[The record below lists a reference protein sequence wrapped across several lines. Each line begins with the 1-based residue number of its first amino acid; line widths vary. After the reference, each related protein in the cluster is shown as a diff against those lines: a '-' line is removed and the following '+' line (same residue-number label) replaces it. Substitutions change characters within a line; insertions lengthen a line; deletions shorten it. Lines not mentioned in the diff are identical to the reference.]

1 MLLWCKILLKNID
14 VAVFHQEL
22 TLFLFWIQVDS
33 VRFGIIGSFV
43 AKRDIKKGEEIY
55 SNYGLFYAPMT
66 EIIPEYPSSSWYFEN
81 WQKYKVNHPNE
92 KEYIENAE
100 RINKSIKP

>member
-1 MLLWCKILLKNID
+1 
-14 VAVFHQEL
+14 
-22 TLFLFWIQVDS
+22 
-33 VRFGIIGSFV
+33 
-43 AKRDIKKGEEIY
+43 
-55 SNYGLFYAPMT
+55 MT

-100 RINKSIKP
+100 RINKSLKP

>member
-1 MLLWCKILLKNID
+1 MSGGAPPISLTNLPFQSRID
-14 VAVFHQEL
+14 PMFIQ
-22 TLFLFWIQVDS
+22 IQVDS
-33 VRFGIIGSFV
+33 VRYGIIGSFV

-81 WQKYKVNHPNE
+81 WQKYKANHPNE

-100 RINKSIKP
+100 RINKSLK